1 MNYELK
7 IKLPLPTICQYQF
20 SIYLIIYKH
29 RTQKMSVP
37 CHSPTYQRLYSIYI
51 GTAFVI
57 MIAKPRKSGAIR

>member
-1 MNYELK
+1 
-7 IKLPLPTICQYQF
+7 
-20 SIYLIIYKH
+20 
-29 RTQKMSVP
+29 MSVP